1 VRPGKA
7 PFGRRL
13 PEILVPPPGPASREL
28 ADRLGRVESRNVT
41 HIADGWPIF
50 WEEAAGANVRDADGN
65 VYLDLTGAF
74 GVALLGHTS
83 PVVRSAIE
91 DQSQRLIH
99 GMGDIH
105 PPTKKLELLEALC
118 DVAIWPD
125 ARVVLSSTGS
135 EAVETALKTV
145 QMATNRSGVLA
156 FVGGYHGLT
165 LGSLAVTERPH
176 FRGPFSSRTYDG
188 VAFVPFP
195 GTTLSHDDDGSACL
209 EQVGELL
216 ATGAPNGDEIG
227 AVIVEPVQARGGA
240 RIPPPGFMEALSD
253 LVHEADALLIADEI
267 MTGLGRCGS
276 LFASTRV
283 GLKPDVICLGKSLG
297 GGIPISATI
306 APAAVMD
313 AWPRSDGEAIHTST
327 FLGHPLACAVAI
339 EVIQGLRADD
349 VAGRVDSEG
358 ERILESLS
366 TRLAG
371 VRGVSD
377 VRGLGLL
384 IGIEFRDGVVP
395 LAGAGARVAR
405 AALNRGLIVLP
416 AGDDGEVLEL
426 TPVMGMTDAQVE
438 CTVEQLARSIEEAL

>member
-1 VRPGKA
+1 
-7 PFGRRL
+7 
-13 PEILVPPPGPASREL
+13 
-28 ADRLGRVESRNVT
+28 
-41 HIADGWPIF
+41 
-50 WEEAAGANVRDADGN
+50 
-65 VYLDLTGAF
+65 
-74 GVALLGHTS
+74 
-83 PVVRSAIE
+83 
-91 DQSQRLIH
+91 
-99 GMGDIH
+99 
-105 PPTKKLELLEALC
+105 
-118 DVAIWPD
+118 
-125 ARVVLSSTGS
+125 
-135 EAVETALKTV
+135 
-145 QMATNRSGVLA
+145 
-156 FVGGYHGLT
+156 
-165 LGSLAVTERPH
+165 
-176 FRGPFSSRTYDG
+176 
-188 VAFVPFP
+188 
-195 GTTLSHDDDGSACL
+195 
-209 EQVGELL
+209 
-216 ATGAPNGDEIG
+216 
-227 AVIVEPVQARGGA
+227 
-240 RIPPPGFMEALSD
+240 